1 MTHESWIA
9 GTDGRQH
16 TTMAGLTGHVWTTE
30 ELFDNVIGLEQD
42 RLAYERYVQ
51 LRQKLFGKD

>member
-1 MTHESWIA
+1 
-9 GTDGRQH
+9 
-16 TTMAGLTGHVWTTE
+16 MAGLTGHVWTTE